1 MHPGEGYPLWPAEA
15 RVYFVDGDTGMP
27 IHLAGRPGMNKLS
40 VSILF
45 CCALLSCARQ
55 TTRVSYPEKFEGLTQ
70 LVLASETKTLVFTDT
85 TVQKVLGFKIS
96 SAQVKVTSSVTF
108 DFYLD
113 FDKDGYSMS
122 FSPSGDTLEFKAPPL
137 RVKKPV
143 INGTNVTYPQKGILI
158 NEQGEAVKKLE
169 KLTDEFTDEGEE
181 LLREDYVGEKCREM
195 LQNYLRDMTGKMGYP
210 VKKVII
216 TFREIAS

>member
-1 MHPGEGYPLWPAEA
+1 
-15 RVYFVDGDTGMP
+15 
-27 IHLAGRPGMNKLS
+27 MNRRA
-40 VSILF
+40 
-45 CCALLSCARQ
+45 ALLLLGCTLISCSRQ
-55 TTRVSYPEKFEGLTQ
+55 TTKVSYPEKFEGLTQ

-113 FDKDGYSMS
+113 FDKDGYTMK

-143 INGTNVTYPQKGILI
+143 INGTNVSYPQKGFLI

-169 KLTDEFTDEGEE
+169 RLTDEFTDEGEE
-181 LLREDYVGEKCREM
+181 LLREDYVREKCREM
-195 LQNYLRDMTGKMGYP
+195 LQNYLKDMTGKMGYP
-210 VKKVII
+210 VKTVII
-216 TFREIAS
+216 SFREIAA